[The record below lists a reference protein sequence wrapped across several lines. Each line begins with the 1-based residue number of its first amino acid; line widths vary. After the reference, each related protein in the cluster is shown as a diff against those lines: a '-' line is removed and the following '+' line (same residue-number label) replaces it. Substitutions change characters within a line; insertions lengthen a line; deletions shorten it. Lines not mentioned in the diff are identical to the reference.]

1 MTTSLEASLG
11 SRPGQWAHQED
22 TVSLSEDGLSPA
34 LCPAGAAGQAVFVL
48 CARTAWST
56 LEGPQEIQGGAGG
69 ADLDGGAPGWP
80 VALDPQA
87 LCPPALALL
96 MQKLA
101 EYPPE
106 LDKLQ
111 RLVADYRSEVS
122 DMTVLSQDAVLITD
136 EVKVSPT

>member
-1 MTTSLEASLG
+1 
-11 SRPGQWAHQED
+11 
-22 TVSLSEDGLSPA
+22 
-34 LCPAGAAGQAVFVL
+34 
-48 CARTAWST
+48 
-56 LEGPQEIQGGAGG
+56 
-69 ADLDGGAPGWP
+69 
-80 VALDPQA
+80 
-87 LCPPALALL
+87 

-136 EVKVSPT
+136 EVKVSAEMRPKGR